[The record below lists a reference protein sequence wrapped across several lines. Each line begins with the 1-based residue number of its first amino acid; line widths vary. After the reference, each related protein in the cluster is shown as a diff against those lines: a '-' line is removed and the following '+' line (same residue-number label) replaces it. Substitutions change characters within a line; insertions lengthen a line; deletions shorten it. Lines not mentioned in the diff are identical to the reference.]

1 MTDTKRDTAASPNGS
16 ALSDLL
22 GLVERLR
29 APSMMDTTATYID
42 RMRMAADEIERLR
55 AELARCGGD
64 NCMGRR
70 CDDVTNWVTEQAA
83 QARVAAERERW
94 RDELAYAEAALADIG
109 DADRE
114 PGDDLAWCEA
124 RAAEALP
131 RVRAAL
137 KA

>member
-1 MTDTKRDTAASPNGS
+1 MQTDVPAEVP
-16 ALSDLL
+16 LSDLL

-29 APSMMDTTATYID
+29 APSMMDTTATHID

>member
-16 ALSDLL
+16 ASSDLL

-83 QARVAAERERW
+83 QARVAAER
-94 RDELAYAEAALADIG
+94 
-109 DADRE
+109 
-114 PGDDLAWCEA
+114 
-124 RAAEALP
+124 
-131 RVRAAL
+131 
-137 KA
+137 